1 LAELTRAK
9 FSQSTILDA
18 PIERDVRIDDAIEVE
33 AEGTTW
39 QTPDS
44 EGLAALCLSAVRET
58 FNKPEVGND
67 ESAVVL
73 LPRIVV
79 H

>member
-1 LAELTRAK
+1 LA
-9 FSQSTILDA
+9 
-18 PIERDVRIDDAIEVE
+18 
-33 AEGTTW
+33 
-39 QTPDS
+39 TPDRQ
-44 EGLAALCLSAVRET
+44 GLAALRLSAVRET
-58 FNKPEVGND
+58 FDQPEVGYD